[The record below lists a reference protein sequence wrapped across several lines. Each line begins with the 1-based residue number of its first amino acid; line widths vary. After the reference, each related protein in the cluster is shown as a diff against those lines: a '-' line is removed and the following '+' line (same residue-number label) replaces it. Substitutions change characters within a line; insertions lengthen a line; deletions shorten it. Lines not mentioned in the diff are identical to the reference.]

1 MIRRPPRSTRTDT
14 LFPTRRSSDL
24 TVHHDSHVLGARAR
38 TDQQG
43 IGGADHCY
51 ALQAEGGDRQDRAL
65 QIAVVAVDR
74 QNFAVEDVA
83 AVVLV
88 GGLVER
94 IPAADIGPADVD
106 RHDGAVARAL
116 HDGEE
121 RKSTRMNYSN

>member
-1 MIRRPPRSTRTDT
+1 MRISDWSSDVC
-14 LFPTRRSSDL
+14 SSDL
-24 TVHHDSHVLGARAR
+24 LALVLPLLFDALVGHVPDEWGKAWVAGQTVHHDSHVLGARAR

-94 IPAADIGPADVD
+94 IPAD
-106 RHDGAVARAL
+106 
-116 HDGEE
+116 
-121 RKSTRMNYSN
+121 RKSTRLNSSH